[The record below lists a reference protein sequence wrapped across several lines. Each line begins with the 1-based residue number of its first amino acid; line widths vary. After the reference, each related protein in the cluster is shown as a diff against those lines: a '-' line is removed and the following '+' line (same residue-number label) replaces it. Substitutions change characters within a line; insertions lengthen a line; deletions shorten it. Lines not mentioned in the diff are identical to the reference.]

1 MGNCSSCLGARR
13 RSVYEECRAERTETD
28 KWLPLQDDESRLLF
42 DDADGAH
49 YGSFGEPA
57 MNDQDEAQESQR
69 EFEAL
74 QSVVARTSDNMVDVF
89 EIAPPRPNPNGIAA
103 PYAALGIPD
112 NRFAQYQNLLS
123 KLSVTDEDD
132 PDACIEEF
140 DSETTQV
147 PQAYVDAL
155 PTQVDVAGPFV
166 SNFTDA
172 AP

>member
-13 RSVYEECRAERTETD
+13 RSVYEE
-28 KWLPLQDDESRLLF
+28 DDESRLLF

-49 YGSFGEPA
+49 YGSFGEPT
-57 MNDQDEAQESQR
+57 MNDQDDAQESQR

-112 NRFAQYQNLLS
+112 NRFAQYQNLLA

-140 DSETTQV
+140 DSETTQI

-155 PTQVDVAGPFV
+155 PTQVDAAGPFV